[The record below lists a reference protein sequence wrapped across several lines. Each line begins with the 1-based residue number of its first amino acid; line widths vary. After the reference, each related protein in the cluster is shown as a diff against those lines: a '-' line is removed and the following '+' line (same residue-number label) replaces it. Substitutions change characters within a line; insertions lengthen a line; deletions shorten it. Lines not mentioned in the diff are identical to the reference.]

1 MRNTLFGFLL
11 ASITFFPVT
20 QAVARPD
27 FQVVRSAPY
36 VFYEG
41 FLTEF
46 QSIDE
51 LTEEQLNQLFSRY
64 SSFLSPSS
72 DVTTLMNSLEGRES
86 VTYPLA
92 PLKGASYYAP
102 QIKKFVAS
110 KNPNNQIFAFAVLS
124 AANDSSF
131 NGELRKAMREG
142 QSRNVRLWAGMA
154 LLHLRDEETSALF
167 DFLVAEEDF
176 SDPHLS
182 NLYFKLPPE
191 RLLKTAYEKS
201 DSKDPKSRILVL
213 RSFIAAGINKRSDQ
227 LVRNFIRD
235 WDPETRG
242 YAIGA
247 AGHLGMPNLAGLL
260 QPMVEDSDLKGIV
273 MHALANSPSSQDQA
287 LLSEMVRTPE
297 NLEGA
302 LEAYFSSRH
311 PEAVRVWLK
320 MLSRENLPKDYTFFM
335 SEQPLLMSNDLHQDV
350 LNAVNEVKNPELL
363 ASLLRALKGREDAV
377 SVERLVSFLR
387 HSDSGV
393 RYWSAD
399 ALEGIRSPLL
409 ATEVPNLLGDPH
421 LRTSALTNLAIT
433 NRIDDLQKIFL
444 PLLTDPSERE
454 WRRSAAE
461 YLAVYPGTTPASVF
475 REALAKEDDS
485 FTKRDL
491 VIGLAKVGEE
501 ADVELIVKALREE
514 PPDAQ
519 NAVHYLIALST
530 LKGDKARTILEG
542 YLESSNEQIRNF
554 VRERLADW

>member
-1 MRNTLFGFLL
+1 M
-11 ASITFFPVT
+11 
-20 QAVARPD
+20 VA
-27 FQVVRSAPY
+27 
-36 VFYEG
+36 G
-41 FLTEF
+41 
-46 QSIDE
+46 
-51 LTEEQLNQLFSRY
+51 
-64 SSFLSPSS
+64 
-72 DVTTLMNSLEGRES
+72 
-86 VTYPLA
+86 
-92 PLKGASYYAP
+92 
-102 QIKKFVAS
+102 
-110 KNPNNQIFAFAVLS
+110 NN
-124 AANDSSF
+124 
-131 NGELRKAMREG
+131 
-142 QSRNVRLWAGMA
+142 
-154 LLHLRDEETSALF
+154 
-167 DFLVAEEDF
+167 
-176 SDPHLS
+176 
-182 NLYFKLPPE
+182 
-191 RLLKTAYEKS
+191 EKS
-201 DSKDPKSRILVL
+201 DR
-213 RSFIAAGINKRSDQ
+213 

-247 AGHLGMPNLAGLL
+247 AGGLGMSNLAGLL
-260 QPMVEDSDLKGIV
+260 QPMIGDADLKGIV
-273 MHALANSPSSQDQA
+273 MHALANSSSPQDQA
-287 LLSEMVRTPE
+287 LLSEMARTPE
-297 NLEGA
+297 NLEDA
-302 LEAYFSSRH
+302 LGAYFSSRH
-311 PEAVRVWLK
+311 PEAIRVWLK
-320 MLSRENLPKDYTFFM
+320 MLSRENLPKDYTFFAF
-335 SEQPLLMSNDLHQDV
+335 EQPLLMSNDVHQDV
-350 LNAVNEVKNPELL
+350 LNAVSEVKNPELL

-433 NRIDDLQKIFL
+433 NRIDALQKIYL

-514 PPDAQ
+514 PPDDQ

-542 YLESSNEQIRNF
+542 YLDSSNEQIRNF